1 MSLVD
6 WGFSKVDS
14 REAVWIL
21 EFLGLES
28 TFCDF
33 MSLCGLP
40 RLFHSL
46 AMTEGGLHS

>member
-1 MSLVD
+1 MSLGD

-21 EFLGLES
+21 EFLGPES

-33 MSLCGLP
+33 MSLFVDCHALLP
-40 RLFHSL
+40 QS
-46 AMTEGGLHS
+46 SQ